1 VSAENSPPIRPRIN
15 RILSVT
21 PAPVARRENI
31 KAPIGLEPQMTPA
44 IPASQVARIRAWV
57 KYGMTVRQ
65 VAHVTGIAA
74 DEIERILRT
83 T

>member
-1 VSAENSPPIRPRIN
+1 
-15 RILSVT
+15 
-21 PAPVARRENI
+21 
-31 KAPIGLEPQMTPA
+31 MTPA